1 MDVSVGQGFFGQFQE
16 QNQFAFYKFSKID
29 LIKNEFQS
37 KSPFVIYSFTPMNCY
52 AKQLA
57 TFVRKKYYN
66 NKNNNKSYNF
76 LVTTNNKHIT
86 EQCTNNS
93 IDDNLHSNWQSNGKQ
108 IKHLLEK
115 IKFKKM
121 KTFETAKTKPLIV
134 ISGFLKVYHPFKL
147 EKCREIESVRLS

>member
-1 MDVSVGQGFFGQFQE
+1 
-16 QNQFAFYKFSKID
+16 
-29 LIKNEFQS
+29 
-37 KSPFVIYSFTPMNCY
+37 MNCY

-57 TFVRKKYYN
+57 TFVKKKYYN

-115 IKFKKM
+115 SNSKK
-121 KTFETAKTKPLIV
+121 
-134 ISGFLKVYHPFKL
+134 
-147 EKCREIESVRLS
+147 